1 MLLTAEQLRG
11 VATCG
16 YHVTQP
22 RHVTPSLHRL
32 STGLSKVPVLAHL
45 ESNANLIAETPE
57 AKWRNCCGYPMTDP
71 TGAAIYGVPWIPS
84 IYPSH
89 VSIYTSTMDPMGME
103 FSPVVTVEVCHGKP
117 ACRKVTSSNKV
128 GHFIENSVCVHNRKR
143 VTVKMGR
150 LIQPSINDG

>member
-1 MLLTAEQLRG
+1 VLLTAEQLRG

-71 TGAAIYGVPWIPS
+71 TGAAKK
-84 IYPSH
+84 
-89 VSIYTSTMDPMGME
+89 M
-103 FSPVVTVEVCHGKP
+103 VCHGSHP
-117 ACRKVTSSNKV
+117 YTPVMLAYTAVWSFLRS
-128 GHFIENSVCVHNRKR
+128 
-143 VTVKMGR
+143 
-150 LIQPSINDG
+150 